1 MYISEEDVGICRY
14 DLAAPTGLVP
24 PRFAFA
30 SAGPLLAPDVE
41 GLALAGGV
49 LYASGQNVAAP
60 RFNWYVSDDCDQTD
74 GIDACAGNLG
84 PAFPDGLFVCQ
95 DGFNDAPGSS
105 GTQNFKYASLSLVDG
120 SP

>member
-1 MYISEEDVGICRY
+1 M
-14 DLAAPTGLVP
+14 
-24 PRFAFA
+24 
-30 SAGPLLAPDVE
+30 
-41 GLALAGGV
+41 
-49 LYASGQNVAAP
+49 
-60 RFNWYVSDDCDQTD
+60 SDDCDQTD

>member
-1 MYISEEDVGICRY
+1 M
-14 DLAAPTGLVP
+14 P
-24 PRFAFA
+24 PRVLFA
-30 SAGPLLAPDVE
+30 SAGPLLAPDIE

-60 RFNWYVSDDCDQTD
+60 RLNWYNRYDASSGAYLGSFRISEGTVSDDCDQTD
-74 GIDACAGNLG
+74 GIDAYDGYLG
-84 PAFPDGLFVCQ
+84 PVFPDGLFVCQ

-105 GTQNFKYASLSLVDG
+105 GTQDFKYASLNLVDG